1 MTALPAPS
9 APAPP
14 APVPAPKPR
23 APPCAPGDEFEL
35 HFIGELECGWDF
47 PGRVARATSEG
58 EGSSDRGLRPAE
70 FGSHLQARTVSST
83 SGADGALPA
92 SRAEVLHGEVRSKMV
107 TKTSG
112 SILVALDT
120 AGLHKKRPDP
130 GMHEDQFRF
139 FMLMD
144 AAGKHGNAEFQKVEL
159 PHHSFSAP
167 LEFSNLLGD
176 WMLSGSSIF
185 LRERLLLHPHVNER
199 CWAEVTGRRAAPT
212 PPLPAQLTAT
222 FVANGAKD
230 VSQAPSDQSFAF
242 WFVRQNISGDFNETR
257 MIRAASWKQGL
268 EEEGYMLSGSK
279 ALFEGIGAVFS
290 TSDVAKKPNTA
301 VSFVS
306 NDNHQSL
313 SYFVDVP
320 TSNAKI
326 LDFRNK
332 EVEFKFR
339 VQPTLVQAF
348 LTLDGQ
354 THECFSVDRAGFP
367 VKVGGFIGFTAWSG
381 SAGDGSMISDAISVT
396 KVEVINFDDEAIGED
411 VVGATAEETS
421 AYSELMSSNARHFAD
436 QKSQTE
442 HLSRVT
448 KMLASH
454 LKETKPAYDVMS
466 FQVSGMMDAL
476 NKLDRDCRVL
486 TKDRAEVIGLLMPR
500 RASEGHE
507 KGIRRV
513 QGNLC
518 AEEMRIL
525 ENEKISNRR
534 QAKRPKNNL
543 DELKSHVFGLRR
555 ILEKEPPELRW
566 RGRCTCPR
574 LMRCKRT

>member
-1 MTALPAPS
+1 MARCR
-9 APAPP
+9 
-14 APVPAPKPR
+14 VP
-23 APPCAPGDEFEL
+23 
-35 HFIGELECGWDF
+35 
-47 PGRVARATSEG
+47 VARWAQVCLLL
-58 EGSSDRGLRPAE
+58 LR
-70 FGSHLQARTVSST
+70 V
-83 SGADGALPA
+83 
-92 SRAEVLHGEVRSKMV
+92 
-107 TKTSG
+107 
-112 SILVALDT
+112 
-120 AGLHKKRPDP
+120 
-130 GMHEDQFRF
+130 
-139 FMLMD
+139 D

-199 CWAEVTGRRAAPT
+199 QGFAWNKR
-212 PPLPAQLTAT
+212 PLKTNDFQLTAT

-486 TKDRAEVIGLLMPR
+486 TK
-500 RASEGHE
+500 
-507 KGIRRV
+507 
-513 QGNLC
+513 
-518 AEEMRIL
+518 EMRIL

-555 ILEKEPPELRW
+555 ILEKEGQVHLSKIDAVQKNLNEVKEQASKVGGSTML
-566 RGRCTCPR
+566 GKLVDQTR
-574 LMRCKRT
+574 LLEQSVLASTSQTTWMLLILLVVIVVLGVLMFNRMQYYEKKHFI